1 MAVPR
6 YSLRIDL
13 GDGASFTREL
23 GAGRTVVGR
32 AAPAGLAIAAEG
44 VSREHAA
51 LVVGDAG
58 TLELEDL
65 GSTNGT
71 RLNGAAIS
79 ARVALRDGDQIGLG
93 RALVTVQ
100 AGAHQLIAAAPA
112 AKAVGFDGTLPVGD
126 DELER
131 SFSGHEALRAIYR
144 LTRVLEPGAPGP
156 AVARRVVELARE
168 TLGAGRVVLDL
179 ADEIAATGDDLR
191 VPAAVTDVVS
201 RQGRAL
207 LTRLGEPPVSVL
219 AVPVRT
225 RTTAP
230 GLLYAEAAAGGRG
243 FAPYQLDL
251 VTIIAHQAAALIDNA
266 RLLGELR
273 AARDRLSA
281 ENAELRTELR
291 GRFRPDGIL
300 GDSGKLEDVLR
311 TVARVAR
318 TDTTV
323 LITGESGTGKEL
335 IARTIHG
342 SSPRKDRPFVVINC
356 AAIPDNLI
364 EAELFGIEK
373 GVATGVDRRVG
384 RFEQAED
391 GTLFLDEIG
400 ELPLAVQAKLLR
412 ILEERRIER
421 VGGRTSLPMRA
432 RIVAATNRH
441 LAAEVAAGRFR
452 DDLFYRLNVV
462 PLRVP
467 PLRERVEDIA
477 TLAEA
482 FVARFARAQGRP
494 ITGLAPAALEVLR
507 AHAWPGNVRE
517 LLNEL
522 ERAVTV
528 WEPAGAEHERTLILP
543 AHLSESVRVAQAA
556 PGRLAV
562 DLEPGDIK
570 EVVAALTERAERQL
584 IRAALQ
590 KTGDNKARAAQVL
603 GLTREGLRKKMLR
616 YGMTDSADADG

>member
-1 MAVPR
+1 VAVPR

-168 TLGAGRVVLDL
+168 TLGADRVVLDL

-191 VPAAVTDVVS
+191 VPAAVTDVVG

-207 LTRLGEPPVSVL
+207 LTRLAEPPVSVL

>member
-168 TLGAGRVVLDL
+168 TLGADRVVLDL

>member
-168 TLGAGRVVLDL
+168 TLGADRVVLDL

-191 VPAAVTDVVS
+191 VPAAVTDVVG

>member
-1 MAVPR
+1 VAVPR

-168 TLGAGRVVLDL
+168 TLGADRVVLDL

-191 VPAAVTDVVS
+191 VPAAVTDVVG

>member
-1 MAVPR
+1 VAVPR

-168 TLGAGRVVLDL
+168 TLGADRVVLDL